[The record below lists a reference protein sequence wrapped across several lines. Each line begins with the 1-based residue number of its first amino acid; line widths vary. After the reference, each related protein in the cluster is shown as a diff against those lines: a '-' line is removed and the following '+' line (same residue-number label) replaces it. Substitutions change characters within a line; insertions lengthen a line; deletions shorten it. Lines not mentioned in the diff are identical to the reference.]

1 MNKKG
6 FTLIELLVVIA
17 IIGILASVVLA
28 ALNTA
33 RGKGANA
40 SIKANM
46 ANLRAQAELHYDDT
60 GATYGTAQTTCTV
73 TSVGVASA
81 GCAATSVTSNP
92 TFLNGLRAAAAS
104 SGATAIANNTLQA
117 WAAFVPLKVLD
128 GTFNHWCVDS
138 TGAAKGS
145 VNANV
150 ATATSC
156 VAI

>member
-60 GATYGTAQTTCTV
+60 SATYGVVNNCTMPAAGGAGTTCAAGLT
-73 TSVGVASA
+73 ASTN
-81 GCAATSVTSNP
+81 ATFV
-92 TFLNGLRAAAAS
+92 NGIRAAAAS
-104 SGATAIANNTLQA
+104 SGQPAYANNTLTA
-117 WAAFVPLKVLD
+117 WAAFVQLKVPEATL
-128 GTFNHWCVDS
+128 THWCVDS
-138 TGAAKGS
+138 TGIAKGLT
-145 VNANV
+145 ALPATTAGYV
-150 ATATSC
+150 AC
-156 VAI
+156 L